1 MKSSVATTRR
11 EREREAHRT
20 QIMDAAEDV
29 FGARGYGGVT
39 VEDIA
44 EKAGFAVGSIYNFF
58 GGKQDL
64 FDQVM
69 VRIAQSRIDDIEQ
82 RIMSVPDRWEG
93 FELFCTLWMEHHER
107 HQAFLHMAMGTKMAG
122 GSEGFARNDS
132 GCELARL
139 HHDRE
144 LEFFSA
150 FAAMPDVRDFTP
162 EECLCIFEGT
172 ARALLFQHGGRWFGA
187 RASQR
192 RGRDLGARLFTLMEK
207 IFRKQAIGKQG

>member
-1 MKSSVATTRR
+1 MKSRGATTRR
-11 EREREAHRT
+11 EREREEHRT

-69 VRIAQSRIDDIEQ
+69 IRIAQSRIDDIEQ
-82 RIMSVPDRWEG
+82 RILSIPDRWEG
-93 FELFCTLWMEHHER
+93 LELFCTLWMEHHER
-107 HQAFLHMAMGTKMAG
+107 HQAFLHMAIGTRMAG
-122 GSEGFARNDS
+122 GTEGLPRNDPVH
-132 GCELARL
+132 ELARV

-150 FAAMPDVRDFTP
+150 FAAMPDVRPFKPD
-162 EECLCIFEGT
+162 ECLCIFEGT
-172 ARALLFQHGGRWFGA
+172 ARAMLFHEGCRGFGGRD
-187 RASQR
+187 SSR
-192 RGRDLGARLFTLMEK
+192 RSRPLGARLFGLMEK
-207 IFRKQAIGKQG
+207 IFGKQA